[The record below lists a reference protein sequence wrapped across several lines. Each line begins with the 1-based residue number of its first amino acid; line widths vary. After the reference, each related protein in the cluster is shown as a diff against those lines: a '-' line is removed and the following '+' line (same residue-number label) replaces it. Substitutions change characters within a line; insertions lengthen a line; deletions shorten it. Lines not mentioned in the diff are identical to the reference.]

1 MTSRYHK
8 GDTIR
13 LKATFYTFEGVVAD
27 PSNVMLKVYDEDR
40 RVLVEADD
48 GDLSHPSAGVY
59 YYDYTTDVEGELVYE
74 FSGLGEGT
82 TILRRGVFVVK
93 FVG

>member
-13 LKATFYTFEGVVAD
+13 LKAIFYTCDGELANPTG
-27 PSNVMLKVYDEDR
+27 VMLKIYDENR
-40 RVLVEADD
+40 RVVTQVS
-48 GDLSHPSAGVY
+48 GDSIQHPSAGEY
-59 YYDYTTDVEGELVYE
+59 YYDYTTDDEGEFVYE
-74 FSGLGEGT
+74 FSGIGEGT
-82 TILRRGVFVVK
+82 TILRRGIFVVK